1 MLYKKMLRDFKDN
14 KAQFISIFFM
24 AFIAVFAFA
33 GIGAEV
39 TGLTE
44 SSQNYY
50 TNTNLADITIY
61 TTNIDNTTIQNIE
74 NINGI
79 QNTEQQLIIPTTAKL
94 NNTPDITLHTIEKGE
109 ISKFYPIS
117 GEDFNINDE
126 NGIWLDKRF
135 ADANNL
141 KIGDNIT
148 LEYGTIKITKEI
160 KGIGYSPDY
169 VYEIQEGSLV
179 PDFKQVG
186 YAYISYKAFPTQVPY
201 NTLLIDAENT
211 PNLENNIKN
220 TIGENNYTQYLEQKD
235 FSSYHQFQDEIGQ
248 HQMLADVMPMIFV
261 IVSLLT
267 LLTTMTRLINN
278 QRTQIGTLK
287 ALGYSNKSVTLHY
300 ISYGFFLSTIGSILG
315 IILGPMIIPYMFFPS
330 MQSFYTLP
338 TWQPGFNITFLT
350 VAIIMITLSTLITY
364 ISIRNINK
372 ESPAQTIKPKPP
384 KNIKQGPIEK
394 SKIWKHLNFN
404 IKWNFRDAKR
414 NKVRSIMSIFGV
426 LACTVILL
434 ASFGAGDSM
443 EDVKQWQYSDI
454 NHYNT
459 KLTLE
464 DNITQNQLDNILNNI
479 NAETI
484 MEDTVEIRK
493 NTEDT
498 RGTITV
504 INDTKLIT
512 PTDENRQAI
521 DLPNTGVAIS
531 SKIAETLNIKQGD
544 TISWHISS
552 SDIWVNLTVTQIYTT
567 PVSQGIIISQDAFE
581 KTDLNY
587 TPTSIIT
594 EDTTDTNYTG
604 VKSTTTMDSMINT
617 WEQLTETMMSEVYV
631 LIIFAIALS
640 VVVLYN
646 LGLLSFTEIKRELA
660 TLKVLGFK
668 SKTLRRIL
676 LTQNLWFSLI
686 GFLIGI
692 PIGKLTLVFMMS
704 TVGQDYYFPG
714 NIYLPNL
721 LITFLITF
729 GVSIAVNLAFSR
741 KIKNVNMVESLKDVE

>member
-464 DNITQNQLDNILNNI
+464 DNITQNQIDNILNNI

>member
-141 KIGDNIT
+141 TIGDNIT

-235 FSSYHQFQDEIGQ
+235 FSSYHQFQDEIDQ

-338 TWQPGFNITFLT
+338 T
-350 VAIIMITLSTLITY
+350 
-364 ISIRNINK
+364 
-372 ESPAQTIKPKPP
+372 
-384 KNIKQGPIEK
+384 
-394 SKIWKHLNFN
+394 
-404 IKWNFRDAKR
+404 
-414 NKVRSIMSIFGV
+414 
-426 LACTVILL
+426 
-434 ASFGAGDSM
+434 
-443 EDVKQWQYSDI
+443 
-454 NHYNT
+454 
-459 KLTLE
+459 
-464 DNITQNQLDNILNNI
+464 
-479 NAETI
+479 
-484 MEDTVEIRK
+484 
-493 NTEDT
+493 
-498 RGTITV
+498 
-504 INDTKLIT
+504 
-512 PTDENRQAI
+512 
-521 DLPNTGVAIS
+521 
-531 SKIAETLNIKQGD
+531 
-544 TISWHISS
+544 
-552 SDIWVNLTVTQIYTT
+552 
-567 PVSQGIIISQDAFE
+567 
-581 KTDLNY
+581 
-587 TPTSIIT
+587 
-594 EDTTDTNYTG
+594 
-604 VKSTTTMDSMINT
+604 
-617 WEQLTETMMSEVYV
+617 
-631 LIIFAIALS
+631 
-640 VVVLYN
+640 
-646 LGLLSFTEIKRELA
+646 
-660 TLKVLGFK
+660 
-668 SKTLRRIL
+668 
-676 LTQNLWFSLI
+676 
-686 GFLIGI
+686 
-692 PIGKLTLVFMMS
+692 
-704 TVGQDYYFPG
+704 
-714 NIYLPNL
+714 
-721 LITFLITF
+721 
-729 GVSIAVNLAFSR
+729 
-741 KIKNVNMVESLKDVE
+741 